1 MYQDIS
7 YDITEDG
14 IAVIT
19 INRPKVLNA
28 IRRQTY
34 YDVID
39 ALQKSDSNDAVK
51 VLVMTGAEGRFSAG
65 NDLSDLLPGSD
76 LQELNRCV
84 ENIFEALA
92 SLKKPLILAQEGVAI
107 GIACNMLLHADIAYA
122 GKSIRYSLPFAKIG
136 VTSEGACSVLLSEAI
151 GPKRAAELL
160 YTGRFFSAEEAERW
174 GLLTAQVEDGQALE
188 TAMNTARTLLK
199 NSQDSI
205 RAIKALGKAEG
216 HVERVNR
223 AVKTELALFTKL
235 LETDE
240 TKMRITHVLKG
251 GK

>member
-7 YDITEDG
+7 YSIEDG
-14 IAVIT
+14 IGLII

-28 IRRQTY
+28 IRLQTY

-39 ALQKSDSNDAVK
+39 ALQKSHQDEAVK
-51 VLVMTGAEGRFSAG
+51 VIVMTGAEGRFSAG

-76 LQELNRCV
+76 LSALNQCV
-84 ENIFEALA
+84 IDIFDTLA
-92 SLKKPLILAQEGVAI
+92 GLDKPLILAQEGVAI

-122 GKSIRYSLPFAKIG
+122 GKSIRYSLPFARIG
-136 VTSEGACSVLLSEAI
+136 VTSEGACSVLLAEAI
-151 GPKRAAELL
+151 GPKHANELL

-174 GLLTAQVEDGQALE
+174 GLLTAMVEDGKALE
-188 TAMNTARTLLK
+188 TAMQTARELLK

-205 RAIKALGKAEG
+205 RAIKKLGKAEG
-216 HVERVNR
+216 HHERVNR
-223 AVKTELALFTKL
+223 AVKAELELFTELLATP
-235 LETDE
+235 ETQA
-240 TKMRITHVLKG
+240 RINHVLKG